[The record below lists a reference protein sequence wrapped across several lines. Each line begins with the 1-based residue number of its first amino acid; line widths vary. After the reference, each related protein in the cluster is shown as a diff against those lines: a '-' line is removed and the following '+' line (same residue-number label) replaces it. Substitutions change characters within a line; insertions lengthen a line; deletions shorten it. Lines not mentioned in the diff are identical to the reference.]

1 VYGQVIGGKLLL
13 KVFLFAVPQMDNR
26 VRQSRRSRSS
36 DCALDHRHG
45 TDLSRPTYSLPF
57 VELVELA
64 RTFVGFWVQPT
75 EGTLAEN
82 GREFKRI
89 GCGMLTVGY
98 GTRFL
103 DDEEWGR
110 LLGLRP
116 PEMYGEE
123 IVLI

>member
-1 VYGQVIGGKLLL
+1 
-13 KVFLFAVPQMDNR
+13 
-26 VRQSRRSRSS
+26 
-36 DCALDHRHG
+36 
-45 TDLSRPTYSLPF
+45 LPF

-64 RTFVGFWVQPT
+64 GTFVGLWVQPT

-89 GCGMLTVGY
+89 GCGMLAVGY

-116 PEMYGEE
+116 PEIYGEE